1 MNILLA
7 SVRCPRCEAAD
18 VLHVTP
24 CGEKRKGFALYLK
37 LTCSSCGTEVN
48 STYSSPQLETG
59 AKPKPHSIN
68 DTMVLFFNRLGLG
81 HTAVKE
87 FCGIL
92 GIPAHALE
100 DVSEE
105 AACDHWQDDQ
115 GDGRRDAD
123 KCGHRSQDA
132 HETGP

>member
-1 MNILLA
+1 MNILLTT
-7 SVRCPRCEAAD
+7 VRCPSCEAAD

-24 CGEKRKGFALYLK
+24 CDEKRKDFALYLK
-37 LTCSSCGTEVN
+37 LTCSSCATEVN
-48 STYSSPQLETG
+48 STYSSPQLATG
-59 AKPKPHSIN
+59 AKSKPYTIN

-92 GIPAHALE
+92 AMHQKMFQRKPHAIIG
-100 DVSEE
+100 S
-105 AACDHWQDDQ
+105 DDP

-123 KCGHRSQDA
+123 KCSHRSQDA
-132 HETGP
+132 HGPGH